1 MANTCERPWGRRSEP
16 RTGSSL
22 SLFRLLSL
30 RGLWGLALAISLA
43 NGAPAGPLDS
53 TGPTEAN
60 SDNVNLE
67 SKDQKKTTDEK
78 QTTSSD
84 DLFASTKLRTS
95 FGIGFTE
102 TFSDNVDLDPKGQE
116 KAAILSDLNVS
127 ANLRTTS
134 ARVKSSWDGLFT
146 LRFQTAGDDEGFSL
160 LPNIAGFSNVEA
172 VEDLFFVDISSSV
185 SREILN
191 RREADTESNRDTV
204 QTYHVSPYLVN
215 RFGGFASAELRY
227 ALDLFFTGDDA
238 RGGADNEVS
247 DTTTQTVSFA
257 LNSGIDFRRL
267 LWSITALAS
276 ESDRS
281 DEGDISRRLVT
292 LDTEYAIVRSFSLLG
307 SLGYE
312 SFEEDELNGEDFQGP
327 TWRAGFR
334 WRPGRRMNLV
344 VTYGRRDD
352 DESPG
357 MRLTYDIGP
366 RTRLTASYDE
376 GLGTGDERLVSD
388 LSLIGVDPI
397 TGELIEQPT
406 GLPFAPN
413 NAPTSI
419 TGDLTRS
426 KTFQAA
432 LTATRGRNSFN
443 LNAIYRKQKDEEEDS
458 LADPDDEEG
467 FVFSGSWSRRLNP
480 RTNFSFRASFENTK
494 FTSDDREDKDY
505 SISTNIDYNM
515 FRNVN
520 AFASYAYRRRD
531 STLDSEEFT
540 ENRISFGL
548 RRTF

>member
-1 MANTCERPWGRRSEP
+1 MANTRERPCGRRSEP

-43 NGAPAGPLDS
+43 NGVPAGPLDS
-53 TGPTEAN
+53 TGPTETN

-67 SKDQKKTTDEK
+67 SKDQKKT
-78 QTTSSD
+78 SILD
-84 DLFASTKLRTS
+84 DFLASTKLRSS
-95 FGIGFTE
+95 FGIGLTE

-116 KAAILSDLNVS
+116 KAAVLSDLNVS

-134 ARVKSSWDGLFT
+134 ARVKSSWDGFFT
-146 LRFQTAGDDEGFSL
+146 LRYQTAGDDEGFSL

-227 ALDLFFTGDDA
+227 ALDLVSSGDDGG
-238 RGGADNEVS
+238 GGADNEVS
-247 DTTTQTVSFA
+247 DTTTQTISFA

-267 LWSITALAS
+267 LWSLTALAS

-281 DEGDISRRLVT
+281 DEGDISRRRVT

-312 SFEEDELNGEDFQGP
+312 SFEEDEFLGEDFQGP

-334 WRPGRRMNLV
+334 WRPGRRTNLE
-344 VTYGRRDD
+344 VTFGRRDD
-352 DESPG
+352 DENLDT
-357 MRLTYDIGP
+357 RLTYDIGP
-366 RTRLTASYDE
+366 RTRLTVSYNE
-376 GLGTGDERLVSD
+376 SLGTGDQRLVRD

-397 TGELIEQPT
+397 TGRLIDLTT
-406 GLPFAPN
+406 GLPFDPN
-413 NAPTSI
+413 DSPTSV
-419 TGDLTRS
+419 TDEVTRS

-432 LTATRGRNSFN
+432 VTAARGRNSFS
-443 LNAIYRKQKDEEEDS
+443 LNAIYQKQEEEGR
-458 LADPDDEEG
+458 LANPDDEEG
-467 FVFSGSWSRRLNP
+467 FVFSGSWSRRLSR
-480 RTNFSFRASFENTK
+480 RTNFSFRGSFENTK
-494 FTSDDREDKDY
+494 FTLDDREDKEY
-505 SISTNIDYNM
+505 SFSTSIDYNI

-520 AFASYAYRRRD
+520 TFAGYVYRRQD

>member
-53 TGPTEAN
+53 TGPTETN

-67 SKDQKKTTDEK
+67 SKDQKKT
-78 QTTSSD
+78 SVLD
-84 DLFASTKLRTS
+84 DFLASTKLRTS
-95 FGIGFTE
+95 FGIGLTE
-102 TFSDNVDLDPKGQE
+102 TFSDNVDLDPKAQE
-116 KAAILSDLNVS
+116 KTAILSDLNVS
-127 ANLRTTS
+127 AHLRTTS
-134 ARVKSSWDGLFT
+134 ARVKSTWDGFFT
-146 LRFQTAGDDEGFSL
+146 LRHQTAGDDEGFSL

-172 VEDLFFVDISSSV
+172 VDDLFFVDISSSV

-227 ALDLFFTGDDA
+227 ALDLLSSGDDA
-238 RGGADNEVS
+238 GRGANNEVS

-276 ESDRS
+276 ESGRS
-281 DEGDISRRLVT
+281 DEGDISQRRVT

-312 SFEEDELNGEDFQGP
+312 SFEEDELDGEDFQGA

-334 WRPGRRMNLV
+334 WRPGRRTNLE
-344 VTYGRRDD
+344 VTFGRRDN
-352 DESPG
+352 DENLDT
-357 MRLTYDIGP
+357 RLTYDIGP
-366 RTRLTASYDE
+366 RTRLTVSYNERLDT
-376 GLGTGDERLVSD
+376 GTQRLVSD
-388 LSLIGVDPI
+388 LSLIGVNPI
-397 TGELIEQPT
+397 TGGLIDLTT
-406 GLPFAPN
+406 GLPFDPN
-413 NAPTSI
+413 NVPTSV
-419 TGDLTRS
+419 TDEVTRN
-426 KTFQAA
+426 KTFQAV
-432 LTATRGRNSFN
+432 LTANRGRNSFS
-443 LNAIYRKQKDEEEDS
+443 LNAIYRKQEEEGS
-458 LADPDDEEG
+458 LANPDDEEG
-467 FVFSGSWSRRLNP
+467 FVFSGSWSRQLNR
-480 RTNFSFRASFENTK
+480 RTNFSFQGSFENTK
-494 FTSDDREDKDY
+494 FIMDDREDKEY
-505 SISTNIDYNM
+505 SVSTSIDYNI

-520 AFASYAYRRRD
+520 TFASYVYRRQD
-531 STLDSEEFT
+531 STLDSEEFI

>member
-53 TGPTEAN
+53 TGPTETN

-67 SKDQKKTTDEK
+67 SKDQKKT
-78 QTTSSD
+78 SVSD

-95 FGIGFTE
+95 FGIGLTE
-102 TFSDNVDLDPKGQE
+102 AFSDNVDLDPKGQE
-116 KAAILSDLNVS
+116 KAAVLSDLNVS

-134 ARVKSSWDGLFT
+134 ARVKSSWDGFFT
-146 LRFQTAGDDEGFSL
+146 LRYQTAGDDEGFSL

-185 SREILN
+185 SQEILN
-191 RREADTESNRDTV
+191 RREANTESNRDTV

-215 RFGGFASAELRY
+215 RFGGFASAEMRY
-227 ALDLFFTGDDA
+227 ALDQVFSGDDGG
-238 RGGADNEVS
+238 GGADNEVS
-247 DTTTQTVSFA
+247 DTTTQTVSFD
-257 LNSGIDFRRL
+257 LNSGIDFQRL
-267 LWSITALAS
+267 RWSITALAS
-276 ESDRS
+276 ESGRS
-281 DEGDISRRLVT
+281 DEGDISRRRVT
-292 LDTEYAIVRSFSLLG
+292 FDTEYAIVRSFSLLG

-334 WRPGRRMNLV
+334 WRPGRRTNLV
-344 VTYGRRDD
+344 MTYGRRDD
-352 DESPG
+352 DENLDT
-357 MRLTYDIGP
+357 RLTYDIGP
-366 RTRLTASYDE
+366 RTRLTVSYNE
-376 GLGTGDERLVSD
+376 RLETGDQRLVSD

-432 LTATRGRNSFN
+432 
-443 LNAIYRKQKDEEEDS
+443 
-458 LADPDDEEG
+458 
-467 FVFSGSWSRRLNP
+467 
-480 RTNFSFRASFENTK
+480 
-494 FTSDDREDKDY
+494 
-505 SISTNIDYNM
+505 
-515 FRNVN
+515 
-520 AFASYAYRRRD
+520 
-531 STLDSEEFT
+531 
-540 ENRISFGL
+540 
-548 RRTF
+548 

>member
-1 MANTCERPWGRRSEP
+1 MANTCERSWGRRSEP

-53 TGPTEAN
+53 TGPTETN

-215 RFGGFASAELRY
+215 RFGGFASAEWRY
-227 ALDLFFTGDDA
+227 ALDLVSSGDDA
-238 RGGADNEVS
+238 GGGADNEVA
-247 DTTTQTVSFA
+247 DTTAHTVSFD
-257 LNSGIDFRRL
+257 LNSGIDFQRL
-267 LWSITALAS
+267 RWSITALAS
-276 ESDRS
+276 ESGRS
-281 DEGDISRRLVT
+281 DEGDISQRRVT

-312 SFEEDELNGEDFQGP
+312 SFEEDELLGEDFQGP

-334 WRPGRRMNLV
+334 WRPGRRTNLEM
-344 VTYGRRDD
+344 TYGRRDN
-352 DESPG
+352 DENLDT
-357 MRLTYDIGP
+357 RLTYDIGP
-366 RTRLTASYDE
+366 RTRLTVSYNE
-376 GLGTGDERLVSD
+376 SLGTGDQRLVSD

-397 TGELIEQPT
+397 TGGLIDLTT
-406 GLPFAPN
+406 GLPFDPN
-413 NAPTSI
+413 DAPTSV
-419 TGDLTRS
+419 TDEVTRS
-426 KTFQAA
+426 KIFQAV
-432 LTATRGRNSFN
+432 LTATRGRNSFS
-443 LNAIYRKQKDEEEDS
+443 LNAIYRKQEEEGS

-467 FVFSGSWSRRLNP
+467 FVFSGSWSRRLNR
-480 RTNFSFRASFENTK
+480 RTNFSFRGSFENTK
-494 FTSDDREDKDY
+494 FTLDDREDKEY
-505 SISTNIDYNM
+505 SVSTNIDYNI

-520 AFASYAYRRRD
+520 TFASYVYRRQD